1 MCKETEHF
9 APTGAKIIRG
19 LHSYKDA
26 APPEQKQLR
35 TSFWIR
41 CAGLVFH
48 VRRLLHEHVVWVLD
62 TSEFRYG
69 IPLRYDPTWRA
80 LASVSSARMRR

>member
-19 LHSYKDA
+19 HHSYKDA

-35 TSFWIR
+35 TSSLIR
-41 CAGLVFH
+41 CAWLIFD
-48 VRRLLHEHVVWVLD
+48 VRRLRRDYVAWVPD
-62 TSEFRYG
+62 TTEFQYG
-69 IPLRYDPTWRA
+69 TPVQCDSTWRA
-80 LASVSSARMRR
+80 LASVAGARMPR